1 MQRTLVILL
10 ALSVVV
16 FAGCSAEPEKP
27 AAGGEKPTAEGA
39 AGGPGPA
46 GPQKVVPKPEA
57 DLTTVDFVKDGLPL
71 LATHCSGCHSGAGAK
86 GGLDLSGIKTKED
99 AEAMKDKLAKAAS
112 LVESRRMPPA
122 KAPQPSKEDQ
132 EKLVAALL
140 SL

>member
-1 MQRTLVILL
+1 MQRALVILL

-16 FAGCSAEPEKP
+16 FAGCSSESEKP
-27 AAGGEKPTAEGA
+27 AAGGEKPTAGA

-46 GPQKVVPKPEA
+46 GPQKVAPKPEA

-71 LATHCSGCHSGAGAK
+71 LATHCSACHSGAGAK
-86 GGLDLSGIKTKED
+86 GGLDLSSIKTKED

-132 EKLVAALL
+132 EKLVAALR